1 MYLTAMIATAI
12 SMGPMNMA
20 WFGVGLMIAIT
31 GFLLILMGYG
41 ANRLVSDTKLFK
53 FYGLFGA
60 FAFILGLVLIAI
72 ASILPYY

>member
-1 MYLTAMIATAI
+1 
-12 SMGPMNMA
+12 MNMA
-20 WFGVGLMIAIT
+20 WFGVGLTIATT

-53 FYGLFGA
+53 FCGSFGA
-60 FAFILGLVLIAI
+60 FAFVLGLVLIAI